1 MMYIGTNFAKR
12 LGVEKQADIQIFNN
26 LGGGGVFFNKDESD
40 VKSV

>member
-1 MMYIGTNFAKR
+1 MMYIGTNLAKR
-12 LGVEKQADIQIFNN
+12 LGKKQADIQIFNN